1 MVLWGLRQAGWVCK
15 HYSSFWQ
22 NGYEGEN
29 TVVRTRRCSDCCADL
44 TSIPGPMKRDPFAQ
58 LFALAKPILSEY
70 AKICYIYN
78 YTNINIW
85 WLLLGQATHHG
96 SNQIPSASSA
106 LRPPSW
112 CDGGGSWWNV
122 GHDAAKSFGSEF
134 MVYPWV
140 PVPPKN
146 GRDGRNGLNES
157 SLWCSFIVELVFFI
171 ARSS

>member
-1 MVLWGLRQAGWVCK
+1 MKVKIRLCEPGG
-15 HYSSFWQ
+15 
-22 NGYEGEN
+22 
-29 TVVRTRRCSDCCADL
+29 VRTAAQTWLRSQGPWKE
-44 TSIPGPMKRDPFAQ
+44 IPLHSCLLWLNQFWVNMLRFA
-58 LFALAKPILSEY
+58 I
-70 AKICYIYN
+70 YIYN

>member
-70 AKICYIYN
+70 AKICYIYIITPISTFGGCSWVKQPITDLIK
-78 YTNINIW
+78 YLRLAPRLGLQAGVMAGARGGMLGMTQQS
-85 WLLLGQATHHG
+85 LLVR
-96 SNQIPSASSA
+96 N
-106 LRPPSW
+106 SW
-112 CDGGGSWWNV
+112 CIPGCLCLQKMEEMEGMGWMNHPYDV
-122 GHDAAKSFGSEF
+122 H
-134 MVYPWV
+134 
-140 PVPPKN
+140 
-146 GRDGRNGLNES
+146 
-157 SLWCSFIVELVFFI
+157 SLWN
-171 ARSS
+171 